1 MCQWI
6 QLTTLRFSITFF
18 MAGQNLIGGIE
29 VLGPASKNPLG
40 FEDFFL

>member
-1 MCQWI
+1 
-6 QLTTLRFSITFF
+6 

-40 FEDFFL
+40 FEDFFFIVELE